1 MAQYQHLPIYKLT
14 YDLLSKI
21 TCATAGFSK
30 NYKYSLGEKLRAE
43 AVELVVCIYKA
54 NSSRGADRVAHVSS
68 FLERLQVV
76 ELILRLSKDLR
87 LLDVKQFAE
96 IVTMT
101 DSLGRQA
108 TGWIKSSPLLAES
121 K

>member
-1 MAQYQHLPIYKLT
+1 
-14 YDLLSKI
+14 LLSKI
-21 TCATAGFSK
+21 TSVTAGFSK
-30 NYKYSLGEKLRAE
+30 NYKYSLGENLRVE

-54 NSSRGADRVAHVSS
+54 NSTRGADRVEHISA

-87 LLDVKQFAE
+87 LIDVKQFAE

>member
-1 MAQYQHLPIYKLT
+1 M
-14 YDLLSKI
+14 
-21 TCATAGFSK
+21 
-30 NYKYSLGEKLRAE
+30 E
-43 AVELVVCIYKA
+43 
-54 NSSRGADRVAHVSS
+54 RVAHITS

-96 IVTMT
+96 IVTVT

-108 TGWIKSSPLLAES
+108 ERQQKQPVQVDDVDIIEAT
-121 K
+121 